1 MKFFFDFVIANWV
14 LFLVALSAG
23 AMLFLPMVQ
32 KAGQGALSAEGAV
45 QLINRQRAV
54 VVDIRAPEEFAA
66 GHVTGARNVPLDQ
79 LETKLAGTVKNK
91 SLPLLIVC
99 ATGARA
105 QRAVAVA
112 KKLGYEQAQALGGGL
127 KSWKDA
133 NLPLEKA

>member
-1 MKFFFDFVIANWV
+1 VKFFFDFVIANWV
-14 LFLVALSAG
+14 LFLIVLSSG
-23 AMLFLPMVQ
+23 AMILWPML
-32 KAGQGALSAEGAV
+32 QGANRGALTAEGAV

-66 GHVTGARNVPLDQ
+66 GHVSGARNVPLDQ
-79 LETKLAGTVKNK
+79 LEAKLAGTVKNK

-99 ATGARA
+99 ASGARA
-105 QRAVAVA
+105 NRAVAMA
-112 KKLGYEQAQALGGGL
+112 RKLGYEQAQALGGGL

>member
-1 MKFFFDFVIANWV
+1 MKFFFDFVIANWM
-14 LFLVALSAG
+14 LFLIVISSG
-23 AMLFLPMVQ
+23 AMLLVPMLQ

-54 VVDIRAPEEFAA
+54 VVDIRPPEEFAA

-79 LETKLAGTVKNK
+79 LEAKLAGTVKNK

-99 ATGARA
+99 ASGARA

-112 KKLGYEQAQALGGGL
+112 RKLGYEQAQALAGGL